1 MLMASVTLVSTET
14 TTPKQQQP
22 VQMSRSS
29 RRCFGGRS
37 DFDETDLSRARM
49 MKVAETRKGRAACV
63 LRHHPWRWEPV
74 GQGMQLGWPR
84 LGGARAVGL
93 TQFAGL

>member
-1 MLMASVTLVSTET
+1 M
-14 TTPKQQQP
+14 P
-22 VQMSRSS
+22 RSS
-29 RRCFGGRS
+29 CAMHCITSAIASLPFGSRS
-37 DFDETDLSRARM
+37 DFDETDLSLARM

-74 GQGMQLGWPR
+74 GQAMQLGWPR